1 MLKMTHSAV
10 TTSSSPCPPAYR
22 AWKRCL
28 EEFPVNCVEDEG
40 QHGPRCLTNGDA
52 RPPLFQGSFV
62 GHRKWFRGCIRTREV
77 RAAVHARRA
86 FIRPA

>member
-10 TTSSSPCPPAYR
+10 TTSSSPCPPACR

-40 QHGPRCLTNGDA
+40 QHGRTS
-52 RPPLFQGSFV
+52 LFEE
-62 GHRKWFRGCIRTREV
+62 RGR
-77 RAAVHARRA
+77 
-86 FIRPA
+86 